1 MLDTE
6 LFRNILKLPEPWQV
20 EEVRVDKPSNR
31 IDIRIDLVRRKTSF
45 FNKQISCPRCHRP
58 LPEATGD
65 SRVLRHLNIGEMR
78 AYLTVPVVRS
88 ESANQNDCG
97 CRRAWS
103 KPGSRF
109 TVEMERLIV
118 EGLHLLRSLEAVSK
132 LYSVNA
138 ADVRDVNAQYN
149 IISFDKPAAPA
160 QAPAVAYAQAHFDDG
175 GLEVAYIEDDAV
187 DPASEEITQPIA
199 PTAPPPPPLQSTGAG
214 VPAAIPPESDG
225 VWQRIIENTGQSAVE
240 TLGLKMLLE
249 QIRLSL
255 ASNSS
260 ISARLAGAR
269 ILRLYFIK
277 HWRQSHNELSR
288 LLEQHRTVATTAALA
303 IPAVEIPPE
312 NDPGWQYLIAGR
324 VPIRADAV
332 ALKMLIERL
341 RLTIGAKPTVASRL
355 AGARILREFFLKHH
369 ARHRNELTQVIAAG
383 RAHMRQAAAPPPK
396 SDAPLSVEV
405 PSDTARCWQLLID
418 GQLDIHSSA
427 VGLTMLLERVRL
439 TIGRTPSP
447 AARLAA
453 ARVLRQY
460 FEKYKTRLEPELR
473 LLSAEEVLVHASST
487 NGQVVEFVEV
497 PPESHPSWDKL
508 IRGELQIRTEA
519 LGLKMLLERV
529 RLSLGAEPT
538 EALRMAA
545 ARVLRQYF
553 IKHRSRHRAE
563 LEQLKAA

>member
-6 LFRNILKLPEPWQV
+6 LFRNVLKLPEPWQV

-31 IDIRIDLVRRKTSF
+31 IDIRIDLIRRKSSF
-45 FNKQISCPRCHRP
+45 FSKQVTCPRCHRP
-58 LPEATGD
+58 MPEPTGQE
-65 SRVLRHLNIGEMR
+65 RVLRHLNIGEMR

-118 EGLHLLRSLEAVSK
+118 EGLHLLRSIDAVSK
-132 LYSVNA
+132 LYGVNA
-138 ADVRDVNAQYN
+138 ADVRDVNAQQN
-149 IISFDKPAAPA
+149 IISFDKTAAPA

-175 GLEVAYIEDDAV
+175 GLEVAYIDHDDV
-187 DPASEEITQPIA
+187 EETTAPIAQPIVAAA
-199 PTAPPPPPLQSTGAG
+199 PSAAG
-214 VPAAIPPESDG
+214 TTIPAAIPPESDPL
-225 VWQRIIENTGQSAVE
+225 WQRIIDNPGQTAVE

-260 ISARLAGAR
+260 ASARLAGAR

-277 HWRQSHNELSR
+277 HWRHSKDELSR
-288 LLEQHRTVATTAALA
+288 LLDQNRTGIGTAGLTAPVVD
-303 IPAVEIPPE
+303 IPAE

-324 VPIRADAV
+324 VPIRGDAV

-341 RLTIGAKPTVASRL
+341 RLTLGARPTVASRL

-369 ARHRNELTQVIAAG
+369 ARHRSELTQLVAAG
-383 RAHMRQAAAPPPK
+383 RAHMRQATVPPPK
-396 SDAPLSVEV
+396 ADNTAAVEV

-418 GQLDIHSSA
+418 GQLDIQASA

-460 FEKYKTRLEPELR
+460 FEKYKSRLEPELR
-473 LLSAEEVLVHASST
+473 LLAAEEVLVHAGTSA
-487 NGQVVEFVEV
+487 GQVVEFVEV

-538 EALRMAA
+538 EALRLAA